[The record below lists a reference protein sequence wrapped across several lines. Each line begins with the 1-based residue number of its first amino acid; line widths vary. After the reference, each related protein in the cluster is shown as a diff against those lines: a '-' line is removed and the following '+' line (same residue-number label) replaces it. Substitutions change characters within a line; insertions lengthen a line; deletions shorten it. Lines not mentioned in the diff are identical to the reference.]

1 MPRTR
6 LTPRPRP
13 TLTPRRSG
21 NQQLA
26 YAKSETR
33 PSSYDTAPAR
43 PSRALAGQILK
54 AMKSR
59 PGKEVTV
66 VIVEDH
72 LMFREQVVR
81 LINEADGM
89 RVCGEADNIRDGF
102 ALIKQARPSIAI
114 VDISL
119 EGSSGLELL
128 KDLRA
133 HRVAVPAL
141 VLSMH
146 DESLYAERALRAGAR
161 GYVNKHEASAELLRA
176 IRQVLNGEIYLN
188 TSFMSRMVSR
198 MINGRDQGGR
208 PIDRL
213 ADREL
218 EVFDLVGRGLTTRQ
232 IATQLSLGITT
243 VDTYRARI
251 KEKLNLE
258 NVARLR
264 IEASRWLQLGE

>member
-1 MPRTR
+1 
-6 LTPRPRP
+6 
-13 TLTPRRSG
+13 
-21 NQQLA
+21 
-26 YAKSETR
+26 
-33 PSSYDTAPAR
+33 
-43 PSRALAGQILK
+43 
-54 AMKSR
+54 MKSR
-59 PGKEVTV
+59 PSKELSV

-72 LMFREQVVR
+72 RMFREQLAR
-81 LINEADGM
+81 LINKADDM
-89 RVCGEADNIRDGF
+89 RVCGEADNIRDGL
-102 ALIKQARPSIAI
+102 ALIKQERPSIAI

-133 HRVAVPAL
+133 HGVAVPAL

-161 GYVNKHEASAELLRA
+161 GYVNKHGASVELMGA

-188 TSFMSRMVSR
+188 PRFMSRMINK
-198 MINGRDQGGR
+198 MINGRDSSAR

-218 EVFDLVGRGLTTRQ
+218 EVFDLVGRGLTTRE
-232 IATQLSLGITT
+232 IAAQLGLGITT

-258 NVARLR
+258 NARQVARFAVQWVAER
-264 IEASRWLQLGE
+264 SV

>member
-1 MPRTR
+1 
-6 LTPRPRP
+6 
-13 TLTPRRSG
+13 
-21 NQQLA
+21 
-26 YAKSETR
+26 
-33 PSSYDTAPAR
+33 
-43 PSRALAGQILK
+43 
-54 AMKSR
+54 MKSQPR
-59 PGKEVTV
+59 KEISVI
-66 VIVEDH
+66 IVEDH
-72 LMFREQVVR
+72 RMFREQLVR
-81 LINEADGM
+81 LINKVGDM

-114 VDISL
+114 VDITL

-133 HRVAVPAL
+133 HGVAVPVL

-161 GYVNKHEASAELLRA
+161 AYVNKHETSAELMRA

-188 TSFMSRMVSR
+188 TSFMSRMING
-198 MINGRDQGGR
+198 MINGRDSGAR

-218 EVFDLVGRGLTTRQ
+218 EVFDLVGRGLTTRE
-232 IATQLSLGITT
+232 IAAQLGLGITT

-264 IEASRWLQLGE
+264 IEASRWLQLGG

>member
-1 MPRTR
+1 
-6 LTPRPRP
+6 
-13 TLTPRRSG
+13 
-21 NQQLA
+21 
-26 YAKSETR
+26 
-33 PSSYDTAPAR
+33 
-43 PSRALAGQILK
+43 
-54 AMKSR
+54 MKSR
-59 PGKEVTV
+59 PSKEITV

-72 LMFREQVVR
+72 LMFREQLVR
-81 LINEADGM
+81 LINKVDGM

-102 ALIKQARPSIAI
+102 ALIKQTRPSIAI
-114 VDISL
+114 VDITL
-119 EGSSGLELL
+119 KGSSGLELL

-161 GYVNKHEASAELLRA
+161 GYVNKHEASAELMRA

-188 TSFMSRMVSR
+188 TSFMSRMING
-198 MINGRDQGGR
+198 MINGRDSGAR

-218 EVFDLVGRGLTTRQ
+218 EVFDLVGRGLTTRE
-232 IATQLSLGITT
+232 IAAQLGLGITT